1 MVLPTP
7 HLDDRRFQDLVD
19 DAKRLVMRRCPEWT
33 DHNVSDPGIT
43 LIETFAFMTDQL
55 LYRLNR
61 VPDRLYIKFLE
72 LIGVRMLP
80 PTPAKVLVTFWL
92 SRPARATQVIPEHT
106 RVGTARTETV
116 EAITFATLA
125 PLAVI
130 PAVLKHLGT
139 LEGETQDFTE
149 MPQRPT
155 HFSPFSAFADIPAPG
170 DCLVLGL
177 EDPVSNCAVRID
189 LNCDIE
195 GVGVDPTRPPLRW
208 EAWTGDGWDVCDVSE
223 DTTGGLNRKGVVVLH
238 VPPNHQTSPQFGER
252 AAWIRAQ
259 VVEPEDPGQPTYSS
273 SPVIR
278 DLHIATVGGNSDA
291 VHADIVE
298 DEVLGTAEGVPGQQ
312 FTVRRRPMLTGAGEA
327 VLEVSHEE
335 GWDRWRPVADFSS
348 SGPEDKHVVF
358 DQAGG
363 AVLFGPAIR
372 QPNGSLRQYGAVPE
386 TGATVIMRRYATGGG
401 RKGNIAKSAIHTL
414 KSSIP
419 FVSRV
424 ENRYPAQ
431 GGVDGETI
439 DEAKARGPLVL
450 RARSRAVTAED
461 YEVITREAAP
471 EIARVRCLTAGE
483 HDVDAGTVKVLI
495 VPAAASEDGVIRF
508 EDLVPAPETM
518 ERIARRLDEVR
529 LVGARVL
536 VEPPRYQG
544 VTVVARIVARP
555 YSDLER
561 IRANALD
568 NLYTFL
574 NPLTGGHDGSGW
586 SFGRDVQSAEVSA
599 VLQRVPG
606 VDYVD
611 DLRIF
616 GANPVTSE
624 RGRQVKQRLPLEP
637 YSLAF
642 SYQHQLLIEEGE
654 S

>member
-7 HLDDRRFQDLVD
+7 NLDDRSFQNLVD

-33 DHNVSDPGIT
+33 DHNVSDPGVT

-80 PTPAKVLVTFWL
+80 PTPARVPVTFWL
-92 SRPARATQVIPEHT
+92 SRPARVTHVIPEHT
-106 RVGTARTETV
+106 RVGTARTETI
-116 EAITFATLA
+116 EAIVFATLT
-125 PLAVI
+125 PLSIV
-130 PAVLKHLGT
+130 PAVLAHLGSKEA
-139 LEGETQDFTE
+139 EGQELTE
-149 MPQRPT
+149 PSEDPA
-155 HFSPFSAFADIPAPG
+155 HFPSFPAFSSTPHPG

-177 EDPVSNCAVRID
+177 REPVPNCTLRLD
-189 LNCDIE
+189 LDCTLE
-195 GVGVDPTRPPLRW
+195 GIGVDPAHPPLRW
-208 EAWTGDGWDVCDVSE
+208 EAWTGEAWSPCDLSE

-238 VPPNHQTSPQFGER
+238 VPPGHESSPHFGHR
-252 AAWIRAQ
+252 AAWLRAC
-259 VVEPEDPGQPTYSS
+259 VIEPEHDGQPVYSS

-278 DLHIATVGGNSDA
+278 NLRVTTVGGTVEA
-291 VHADIVE
+291 VHAEIVE
-298 DEVLGTAEGVPGQQ
+298 NELLGTAEGVPGQQ
-312 FTVRRRPMLTGAGEA
+312 FTVRRRPILTGAGEA
-327 VLEVSHEE
+327 ILEVATDDVWE
-335 GWDRWRPVADFSS
+335 RWYPVADFAA
-348 SGPEDKHVVF
+348 SGPDDRHVVF

-372 QPNGSLRQYGAVPE
+372 QPDGTLRHYGAVPKV
-386 TGATVIMRRYATGGG
+386 GATVVMRRYATGGG
-401 RKGNIAKSAIHTL
+401 RKGNVARGAIQTL

-419 FVSRV
+419 YVARV
-424 ENRYPAQ
+424 ENRYPAH

-439 DEAKARGPLVL
+439 EEVKARGPLVL

-471 EIARVRCLTAGE
+471 EVARVRCLTAGE
-483 HDVDAGTVKVLI
+483 HDVDAGAVKVLV
-495 VPAAASEDGVIRF
+495 VPAAASENGVIQF
-508 EDLVPAPETM
+508 EDLVPAAETL

-544 VTVVARIVARP
+544 VTVVARLVAHP
-555 YSDLER
+555 YTDLDR
-561 IRANALD
+561 LQADALD
-568 NLYTFL
+568 SLYGFL
-574 NPLTGGHDGSGW
+574 NPLSGGHDKTGW
-586 SFGRDVQSAEVSA
+586 AFGRDVQSAEVSA

-611 DLRIF
+611 DLRLF
-616 GANPVTSE
+616 GANPVTGE
-624 RGRQVKQRLPLEP
+624 RGRQVKQKLPLEP
-637 YSLAF
+637 YSLVF